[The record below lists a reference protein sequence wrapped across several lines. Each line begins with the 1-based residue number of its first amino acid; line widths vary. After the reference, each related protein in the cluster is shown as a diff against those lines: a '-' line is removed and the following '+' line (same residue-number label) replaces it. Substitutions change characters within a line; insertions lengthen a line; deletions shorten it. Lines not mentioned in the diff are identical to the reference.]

1 MTLILILIL
10 INVYEVYEV
19 YGYEL
24 KGILKVNKI

>member
-10 INVYEVYEV
+10 INVYEVY
-19 YGYEL
+19 GCEL